1 MAFSKDQKEPSLPI
15 GADTTRSAVNFLPR
29 YFRTT
34 TNQKFLNGTL
44 DQLISVGSVDKIN
57 AYIGR
62 KNSKAY
68 VPTDNYVD
76 EISTERSA
84 YQLEPAIVVRDSLEN
99 VTFFSDYN
107 DYINQLVYFNS
118 SAADQS
124 KINAQ
129 EFYSW
134 NPNID
139 WDKFVNYRE
148 YYWLPKGP
156 QAIAVKGQSRN
167 IISTYTI
174 TTISDVDNIAYLF
187 SPDGLTRNPTLKLYR
202 GQTYKFDVNCP
213 GNAIAFKTVR
223 DLADSFIYTT
233 GIVKDTAYVEVGTIT
248 FTIPDNAPDILY
260 YVSAND
266 INTSG
271 FFKIYDIEENTF
283 IDVENEILGK
293 KTYNLD
299 GSTELSNG
307 MKVYFI
313 GNVTPDKYA
322 TDNWYVDGVGD
333 RIRLVAE
340 YDLQTPS
347 SFALD
352 SDIEFDA
359 ENFDTQGFDVN
370 SNYPSSKDYITI
382 NRSSRD
388 RNHWS
393 RYNRWFHRS
402 VIEASATYNN
412 QPVEIDQSAR
422 AKRPIIEFKPDLQLW
437 NFGRQAKRSVDLI
450 DLYTKDAFS
459 TVEGSIG
466 YNVDGV
472 LLLEGMR
479 VLFAVDTDSTVNG
492 RIFKIGFISHLG
504 VKRITLLE
512 EADTTPFDGETVLIS
527 DGDNYKGKM
536 FHYTGGAW
544 IESQDKTNVNIA
556 PLFDVVD
563 VTATSFG
570 DRTAFVGSSFTGTKI
585 FSYQTGDTYD
595 NILGQNI
602 AYRNIGNI
610 GDIVFDF
617 NLQKDSFTYQ
627 GEIELIER
635 VLDRGYLKVN
645 NSLSDYNLVN
655 GWVKAEFATKQPVV
669 KQTNVTADLLNLFP
683 IDVYAKSG
691 LIDDL
696 EVKVFVNNKKRTDY
710 ELYRQNSIAYIQFN
724 VDLAVGDVVVLETM
738 SSAAKL
744 KNIGF
749 YKFPSNLESNPQNL
763 SLKDLTL
770 GQISNHLKTISENF
784 ANFQGAV
791 PGNSNLRDLGNISGY
806 GTQIVQHS
814 GPLSPIIYSFTNKN
828 VNIIKSL
835 RYARDEYSKF
845 KRNLIRTA
853 TSYGYDGITRN
864 HLDLVLKEVTRDK
877 TVESPFYLSDMV
889 PFGINFVYEQEII
902 DNSFT
907 DYPLTFDFDLDKASS
922 KAVLVYVNDELLLYG
937 RDYTFI
943 NTSFIRISSEIQT
956 GDILNIYQYEETA
969 GCCVPPTPTKLG
981 LYPLFEPK
989 IFVDNTYR
997 TPTKVIQGHDGSIT
1011 VAFSGANESNEFRD
1025 ELLLELETRI
1035 YNNIK
1040 IRYNPELFNLDTLIS
1055 GYFRTADVSAN
1066 ELNLTLR
1073 QEFLNWTTL
1082 INEDY
1087 TKHTFFDRNEPFT
1100 YNYKSFADPQGN
1112 PLPGFWRGI
1121 YNYFYD
1127 TDRPHTHP
1135 WEMVGFSVKPTWWDT
1150 TYGPAPYTKD
1160 NLLLW
1165 NDLTE
1170 GLIRIPGQLATRNSL
1185 YARPD
1190 LLKYIPVDAD
1200 GNLIDPL
1207 TVGLVADYVSV
1218 FTENEFTFGDQ
1229 TPIETAW
1236 RRSSHYAFALITALT
1251 LLRPAKMFALGFDR
1265 IRQYRDDTGQ
1275 IVYKLPTG
1283 NLRFNTA
1290 NMVFPS
1296 TVKDSTRV
1304 FTSGLVNY
1312 LSDYGISKS
1321 FTILDN
1327 FKSDLKS
1334 LQIKISSKLAGFTTK
1349 EKFKLILDSRS
1360 PLNEGNVFIPQENY
1374 DIILNSSTP
1383 VTTIDYSGVLIEKTT
1398 SGFVVKGYNKFTP
1411 EFYYK
1416 KPLDTVSDPVIRVG
1430 GISETY
1436 IDWNSEKFYSKGQ
1449 IVKTDQNYFRVTV
1462 AHTSATAF
1470 EPKYFAKLA
1479 SLPIVGGREITLRR
1493 NFENE
1498 VSTLHYGAELRTVQE
1513 VVDLLLGYGKY
1524 LTDAGFTFEYFNPNL
1539 KTVTD
1544 WQTSAKEFAFWT
1556 TQNWADGSIITL
1568 SPAAEELIYK
1578 QEYAVVESIYDPFYE
1593 YSIFK
1598 QDGVELEPSFTNSIR
1613 EKNNFSLRPK
1623 NTADGLYHATL
1634 NLVQKEHVLIL
1645 DDVTV
1650 FNDIIYDQ
1658 TQGYRQER
1666 IKVVGYKISGWTG
1679 DFSIP
1684 GFVYDRAIVTE
1695 WTAWKDYALGDTVK
1709 YKEFYYSA
1717 RTNIPGTELFND
1729 DDWYILAD
1737 KPESKLIPNWDYRA
1751 SQFED
1756 FYDLDTDS
1764 FDVDQQKFAQHLI
1777 GYQKRQ
1783 YLENIINDDV
1793 SQYKFYQ
1800 GMIQEKGTQNSLS
1813 KLFDALNYANTDS
1826 LEFFEE
1832 WAIRLGQYGASGG
1845 FEEVEYILNE
1855 EKFLI
1860 NPQPIELV
1868 TSVPFGVNDFVYRI
1882 TADQVYLKP
1891 DDYTHEP
1898 FPVLASQKEYIR
1910 TAGYVNYEDVDYVIS
1925 SKDDF
1930 ATYNIKDLVE
1940 GTYFWLGFD
1949 NSSWNVYRFTI
1960 FAKSI
1965 KQVEEVTNFRFILT
1979 TKLPVDIVV
1988 GSYIGINNTI
1998 TSLEGIKKVIAVG
2011 LNWFEIAMPADL
2023 DTAAI
2028 AEINQ
2033 ALNINL
2039 FKFTPQRLSSIDDL
2053 NSLPVSAKKNNE
2065 IVWTDGID
2073 NAWSVWKFTKTY
2085 SSTKI
2090 TSEENYFGKVLAV
2103 DGTETVLAAT
2113 STNAVLFYSR
2123 PTPSFGWAFQ
2133 DSIFPLSTETFTDTN
2148 GSFGDSLCFNANG
2161 TYLFI
2166 GAPRYGITSTPGPL
2180 PTDPPVI
2187 TEVDIGYVAQ
2197 YTKNIYGSYEF
2208 TRVIQS
2214 STPTEFQYFGQKLQ
2228 VNGNVLYI
2236 VSKGGLS
2243 IDGSTIIPASL
2254 SAYNLTTNTFLATLT
2269 LPVGIDITDIDVA
2282 SNNTITISKND
2293 ESVLVTRLS
2302 GTTFVSVQEINIS
2315 DFISVEILETGSNFG
2330 TSVAIT
2336 NDANFIA
2343 VGVPGYSNVASNQ
2356 GAVAIFKLNSSTYV
2370 ANDIITS
2377 PLNQDSEKFGYR
2389 VRFNLDN
2396 DKLVIYSYGGSQT
2409 IETFID
2415 DGNTT
2420 FDLNVTKFVEEQE
2433 FTGSIRIYEKYDTK
2447 FLIGDELEP
2456 TAVSGINYGDAVIVA
2471 RNVYVN
2477 DQTSTA
2483 GAFYEFT
2490 GSNKS
2495 WTKFREPEPSVN
2507 LSKIKSLFLYNT
2519 RTNDVVANLDFI
2531 DPVTGKILGI
2541 AEQELSFKTYY
2552 DPAIYTIGVENV
2564 VVDLLMG
2571 WTKPHIGKLWWD
2583 LSTIKFANPLQGSI
2597 VYKANT
2603 WNNVYND
2610 ASVDIYEW
2618 VESEY
2623 TPSEWDSLADTETGL
2638 ALGISGTSKYG
2649 DLVYSTK
2656 QSYDSISKT
2665 FTNTYYFWVKN
2676 KTTVP
2681 NVTFRK
2687 TSANDVAK
2695 LIANPKGQGIQYA
2708 TLLGKNQFAL
2718 VNCKGLITGKDVALN
2733 VRYWI
2738 VNNTENNIHAHYQLL
2753 AEGNTNKK
2761 LNKYVEQKW
2770 FDSLIGYDINGSEVP
2785 DTRLPA
2791 KLKYGIL
2798 NKPRQGMF
2806 INRLEAL
2813 KQFIERVNSVLIS
2826 RAIIDDFNFTDLNSK
2841 EEPPTELSGKFDIAI
2856 DSQSQIR
2863 FVGSTGFI
2871 QATVIPVVEAGKI
2884 VRVVV
2889 TTPGRGYKIAPE
2901 ITITGNGN
2909 GAKLTARINSIGE
2922 VTSVTV
2928 DNSGRDYL
2936 DSTILYVRP
2945 FTILVNNDETAA
2957 NKWSMYIWD
2966 SAIGNWFRSK
2976 TQIYD
2981 VTKHWSYADWYAN
2994 GYSAFTKVDHQVDF
3008 SYEMSFIDIA
3018 VGDLVKIKN
3027 EKSGGWLLLERIN
3040 TLVTDNVS
3048 LNYNT
3053 VGRQNGTI
3061 QFNSNL
3067 YNFTNSNIGFDSF
3080 TYDGDVYDDEPKEEL
3095 RIILDVIKNNLL
3107 IDDLEIEYNKLFFAS
3122 LRYVFS
3128 EQTFV
3133 DWAFK
3138 TSFIKSQHNLGE
3150 LRQKVNYKNDNL
3162 SSYEEYI
3169 NEVKPYRS
3177 KIREFISNYTANDN
3191 TYTGTT
3197 DFDLPAR
3204 YDSEEGKIVPFT
3216 VKVANSAVAYT
3227 SSAIL
3232 NAPYSDWLDNLGYRV
3247 VEIIVTDGGSGYQ
3260 ASPAV
3265 EIVGTSRVK
3274 ATAKAYISQG
3284 SVTKIIVEI
3293 KGEGYLTTPTVVISG
3308 SVNATGTPAM
3318 ATAVLGEGLAR
3329 TNTIGV
3335 KFDRIIPEYQI
3346 SAITMTQTFD
3356 GTGSR
3361 TRFELNWPL
3370 DIRTNK
3376 TAVTV
3381 SNEELLTSDFVVYN
3395 KKDTSLGYT
3404 RYVGVLE
3411 LTSAAEIGAANVIVS
3426 YTKDIRLLTAA
3437 DRIQYYYAPG
3447 IGQIGKDLG
3456 QLMQGVDYGGV
3467 EVTGLGF
3474 EISSGWDGLPWF
3486 TAGWDDFDEDYTD
3499 FLVVS
3504 DGTTRSYTLSYIPAD
3519 GEQINIYIN
3528 GVRIDDVNYDEYTAA
3543 ETAYNTAVSQ
3553 LATFTAEELIL
3564 QADKD
3569 AKQEIVGTLT
3579 QELID
3584 TQAVIADLEA
3594 QLLITPPSDPLYFSL
3609 QATLAANQL
3618 QETQL
3623 IADLVIAQ
3631 DNLDD
3636 AQTLLTAK
3644 ENQVSSK
3651 TLDVAAKLATLN
3663 AAPDIVNADAQM
3675 QTFVGDGSTVEPIII
3690 PAYVDVNSG
3699 DTIIFRKSTSDGSF
3713 RPNQQYLDSEIT
3725 GGDFTY
3731 STARGIRA
3739 EDITLDG
3746 DNFVTATTSHAP
3758 EEVVTGQVVDSVA
3771 ITVYHTV
3778 EDGTPIIV
3786 TRHYITTEPENE
3798 FLIGQRPNS
3807 TQAAFVKL
3815 NGLIKE
3821 QDVDYT
3827 LNYALQKIVFPTNLP
3842 VGSEVVV
3849 TSMSKNGTSVL
3860 DSDAFTGDGVSDE
3873 FVTVA
3878 RWSGDY
3884 SALVTV
3890 NGVPA
3895 TVTTFVTD
3903 NTYSEIGN
3911 IGIRFDTPP
3920 ANTAIIDYTIISSA
3934 LNTVSRV
3941 TTETVVYDGTSQI
3954 YSLDNTPGNLNPFDN
3969 NVLVEYAG
3977 KILRPADTIYFDV
3990 VGTVRTYSVSTVDY
4004 AINTIDTNKVK
4015 VYLNGVE
4022 LGISR
4027 QFTWKSSGNQ
4037 LTIKRGV
4044 AKVGD
4049 KVALVILE
4057 NAEYSI
4063 EEDSTGVQLRL
4074 FDSYSANEKFTV
4086 TTFTNHDIL
4095 DIERNNDY
4103 VTTASTV
4110 TVGTTD
4116 YYRLNQLLAG
4126 RIQLRNSALG
4136 AQYIWIALNGE
4147 LLTPEIDYIL
4157 EDNLTYVQI
4166 DKNKKLLTTDVV
4178 DVIVFSSNVTTGRP
4192 FGYRIFKDMLNRTFY
4207 KRLDAAATGILAQP
4221 LNYYDTGIVLE
4232 DASGLVEPLRSQN
4245 QAGIVFIDRERIE
4258 YLEKDGNTLRF
4269 LRRGTLGT
4277 GVPETHLAGTA
4288 VLDASTNQSIPY
4300 KDETETVVL
4309 VAGGY
4314 TQASEIYN
4322 NSFGMSVSS
4331 VKYNFNNTTA
4341 FPLGGQVVTVKGT
4354 GFTDKVE
4361 VIVGDPTVLTTFV
4374 ATEINSANEIIVS
4387 SIDRLF
4393 VGKEIVFSGAVFG
4406 GIDSQLSYY
4415 ILTVGQDTVT
4425 DEYYITVSE
4434 TKGGSPAALSV
4445 STGEMIGSHMKAK
4458 CNTTYVSSTTLTF
4471 ISQAEVVGAYDLV
4484 ILNPSFSV
4492 GPVTVAQT
4500 SYVQPAA
4507 IRYVQILLPFSPI
4520 VNTATTRNPAE
4531 TGPWYKETA
4540 EISVANIQVGRGY
4553 KVNTVGT
4560 TDYMSIG
4567 ASSNTIGTEFIA
4579 TAIGSGTGTVLDYTS
4594 IPLEYWEGLDI
4605 EVFVA
4610 GQRLRKTPTAVW
4622 DESIGPDSP
4631 SGDKQ
4636 LQAEFAVNK
4645 NVGAYVR
4652 LTEPPKNGA
4661 KVIVQK
4667 KVGQAWVAQGQ
4678 SLVDSQS
4685 DQAKFVRAKTA
4696 NLPR

>member
-15 GADTTRSAVNFLPR
+15 GADTSRSAVNFLPR

-68 VPTDNYVD
+68 VPADNYVD

-84 YQLEPAIVVRDSLEN
+84 YQLEPAVIVKDSLEN

-118 SAADQS
+118 SSVDHS

-156 QAIAVKGQSRN
+156 QSIAVKGQSRS
-167 IISTYTI
+167 IVSTYSV
-174 TTISDVDNIAYLF
+174 TTVSDVDNIAYLF

-202 GQTYKFDVNCP
+202 GQTYKFDIDCP

-233 GIVKDTAYVEVGTIT
+233 GIVSDTAYVEVGTIT

-313 GNVTPDKYA
+313 GNVTPAKYA
-322 TDNWYVDGVGD
+322 SDNWYVEGVGD
-333 RIRLVAE
+333 KIRLVAE

-370 SNYPSSKDYITI
+370 SNYPAAKDYITI

-402 VIEASATYNN
+402 VIEASATYNS
-412 QPVEIDQSAR
+412 QPVEIDQTAR

-466 YNVDGV
+466 YNIDGV

-492 RIFKIGFISHLG
+492 RIFKIGFITHLG

-512 EADTTPFDGETVLIS
+512 EPDTTPIDGETVLIS

-536 FHYTGGAW
+536 FHYSSGAW
-544 IESQDKTNVNIA
+544 TESQDKTNVNIA

-563 VTATSFG
+563 VTATSYG
-570 DRTAFVGSSFTGTKI
+570 DRSAYVGSSFIGTKI

-669 KQTNVTADLLNLFP
+669 RQTNVTATLLNLFP

-691 LIDDL
+691 TLDDL

-710 ELYRQNSIAYIQFN
+710 EVYRQNSIAYIQFTA
-724 VDLAVGDVVVLETM
+724 DLAVGDVVVLETM

-744 KNIGF
+744 ENNGF

-763 SLKDLTL
+763 SLEDLTL

-791 PGNSNLRDLGNISGY
+791 PGDSNLRDLGNISGY

-814 GPLSPIIYSFTNKN
+814 GPLAPIVYSFTNKN
-828 VNIIKSL
+828 VNIVKSL

-853 TSYGYDGITRN
+853 TSYGYDGITRT

-877 TVESPFYLSDMV
+877 TAESPFYLSDMV

-907 DYPLTFDFDLDKASS
+907 DYPLTFDFNLDEASA
-922 KAVLVYVNDELLLYG
+922 KAVLVYVNDEILLHG

-943 NTSFIRISSEIQT
+943 NTSFIRISSAIQT
-956 GDILNIYQYEETA
+956 GDILKIYQYEETA

-981 LYPLFEPK
+981 LFPLFEPK

-1011 VAFSGANESNEFRD
+1011 VAFSGVDESNEFRD

-1040 IRYNPELFNLDTLIS
+1040 IRYNADLFNLDTLIS
-1055 GYFRTADVSAN
+1055 GYFRTGDVSVS
-1066 ELNLTLR
+1066 ELNSTIR
-1073 QEFLNWTTL
+1073 QEFLNWTSL

-1121 YNYFYD
+1121 YDYFYD

-1135 WEMVGFSVKPTWWDT
+1135 WEMVGFSVKPAWWDT

-1165 NDLTE
+1165 NDLSE
-1170 GLIRIPGQLATRNSL
+1170 GLIRTPGQLVTRNTL

-1207 TVGLVADYVSV
+1207 TVGLVSDYVSV

-1236 RRSSHYAFALITALT
+1236 RRSSHYPFALITALT

-1327 FKSDLKS
+1327 FKSDLNS
-1334 LQIKISSKLAGFTTK
+1334 LQVKISSKLAGFTTK

-1398 SGFVVKGYNKFTP
+1398 SGFVIKGYNKSTP
-1411 EFYYK
+1411 EFNYK

-1436 IDWNSEKFYSKGQ
+1436 IDWNSGKFYSKGQ

-1462 AHTSATAF
+1462 SHTSSTAF
-1470 EPKYFAKLA
+1470 ESKYFAKLQ

-1498 VSTLHYGAELRTVQE
+1498 ISTIHYGAELRTVQD
-1513 VVDLLLGYGKY
+1513 VVDVLLGYGKY

-1556 TQNWADGSIITL
+1556 TQNWAEGAVITL
-1568 SPAAEELIYK
+1568 SPAAEELIYR
-1578 QEYAVVESIYDPFYE
+1578 QDYAIVDSIYDPFYE

-1613 EKNNFSLRPK
+1613 EKNSFSLRPK

-1658 TQGYRQER
+1658 VQGYRQER
-1666 IKVVGYKISGWTG
+1666 IKVVGYKISDWTG

-1717 RTNIPGTELFND
+1717 RTNVPGTELFND
-1729 DDWYILAD
+1729 DNWYRLD
-1737 KPESKLIPNWDYRA
+1737 SKPESKLIPNWDYRA

-1800 GMIQEKGTQNSLS
+1800 GMIQEKGTANSLS
-1813 KLFDALNYANTDS
+1813 KLFDALNYADTDS

-1868 TSVPFGVNDFVYRI
+1868 TSVPYGVNDFVYRI

-1925 SKDDF
+1925 SKDEF

-1949 NSSWNVYRFTI
+1949 NSSWNVYRFTN

-1965 KQVEEVTNFRFILT
+1965 KRVEEATNFRITLV
-1979 TKLPVDIVV
+1979 TKLPTDIVV
-1988 GSYIGINNTI
+1988 GSYIGINNTS
-1998 TSLEGIKKVIAVG
+1998 TSVEGIKQVIAVG

-2028 AEINQ
+2028 AEINLS
-2033 ALNINL
+2033 LNINL

-2065 IVWTDGID
+2065 IIWTDGVN
-2073 NAWSVWKFTKTY
+2073 NAWSVWKFAKSYT
-2085 SSTKI
+2085 STKI

-2123 PTPSFGWAFQ
+2123 PTSAFGWAFQ

-2148 GSFGDSLCFNANG
+2148 GSFGDSLCFNADG
-2161 TYLFI
+2161 SYLFI

-2187 TEVDIGYVAQ
+2187 AEVDIGYVAQ

-2214 STPTEFQYFGQKLQ
+2214 ATPTQFQYFGQRVQ
-2228 VNGNVLYI
+2228 VNGNILYV
-2236 VSKGGLS
+2236 VSKG
-2243 IDGSTIIPASL
+2243 DGSTIPASL

-2269 LPVGIDITDIDVA
+2269 LPTGISVTDIDVA
-2282 SNNTITISKND
+2282 SNNVVTVSKND
-2293 ESVLVTRLS
+2293 ESVLVTRLLGS
-2302 GTTFVSVQEINIS
+2302 AFVTVQEINIS
-2315 DFISVEILETGSNFG
+2315 DFVSIEMLETGSNFG

-2356 GAVAIFKLNSSTYV
+2356 GAVAIFKLNSSTYA

-2396 DKLVIYSYGGSQT
+2396 DRLVIYSYGGSQT

-2415 DGNTT
+2415 NGNTT
-2420 FDLNVTKFVEEQE
+2420 FDLNVTKFIAEQE
-2433 FTGSIRIYEKYDTK
+2433 FTGSIRIYEKYDSK

-2456 TAVSGINYGDAVIVA
+2456 SAVSGINYGDAFVVA
-2471 RNVYVN
+2471 RKVYVN

-2483 GAFYEFT
+2483 GSFYEFT

-2519 RTNDVVANLDFI
+2519 RTNSVVANLDFI
-2531 DPVTGKILGI
+2531 DPITGKVLGI

-2552 DPAIYTIGVENV
+2552 DPAIYTIGVETV

-2571 WTKPHIGKLWWD
+2571 WTKPHVGKLWWD

-2623 TPSEWDSLADTETGL
+2623 SPSEWDSLADTETGL

-2649 DLVYSTK
+2649 DLAYSIK

-2665 FTNTYYFWVKN
+2665 FTNVYYFWVKN

-2681 NVTFRK
+2681 GVTFRK
-2687 TSANDVAK
+2687 TSASDVAN

-2718 VNCKGLITGKDVALN
+2718 VNCKDLITGKDVALN
-2733 VRYWI
+2733 IRYWTI
-2738 VNNTENNIHAHYQLL
+2738 NNTENNIHAHYQLL

-2770 FDSLIGYDINGSEVP
+2770 FDSLVGYDINGSEVP

-2798 NKPRQGMF
+2798 NKPRQSMF

-2826 RAIIDDFNFTDLNSK
+2826 RAIIDDFNFTDLNAK
-2841 EEPPTELSGKFDIAI
+2841 EEAPTELSGKFDIAI

-2871 QATVIPVVEAGKI
+2871 QATATPVVEAGKI
-2884 VRVVV
+2884 VRVIV
-2889 TTPGRGYKIAPE
+2889 TNPGRGYKIAPA
-2901 ITITGNGN
+2901 ITITGSGN

-2922 VTSVTV
+2922 ITGVTV

-2936 DSTILYVRP
+2936 DTTILYIRP

-2957 NKWSMYIWD
+2957 NKWSLYIWD
-2966 SAIGNWFRSK
+2966 SSIGNWFRSK

-2981 VTKHWSYADWYAN
+2981 VTKHWSYADWYAD

-3018 VGDLVKIKN
+3018 VGELVKIKN
-3027 EKSGGWLLLERIN
+3027 EKSGGWILLERIN

-3053 VGRQNGTI
+3053 VGRQSGTI
-3061 QFNSNL
+3061 QFNTNL

-3095 RIILDVIKNNLL
+3095 RIILDVIRNNLL
-3107 IDDLEIEYNKLFFAS
+3107 IDELEVEYNKLFFAS

-3177 KIREFISNYTANDN
+3177 KIREFISNYTAKDN

-3216 VKVANSAVAYT
+3216 VKVVDSAVSYT
-3227 SSAIL
+3227 SPAIL

-3247 VEIIVTDGGSGYQ
+3247 IEIIVTNGGSGYQ

-3274 ATAKAYISQG
+3274 ATAKAYISRG
-3284 SVTKIIVEI
+3284 SVTKIIVET
-3293 KGEGYLTTPTVVISG
+3293 KGEGYLTTPSVVISG
-3308 SVNATGTPAM
+3308 SVSATGTPAT
-3318 ATAVLGEGLAR
+3318 ATAVLGEGLTR

-3361 TRFELNWPL
+3361 TLFELNWPL

-3404 RYVGVLE
+3404 RYIGVLE
-3411 LTSAAEIGAANVIVS
+3411 LTSAAEIGSSNVTVS

-3447 IGQIGKDLG
+3447 TGQIGKDLG

-3504 DGTTRSYTLSYIPAD
+3504 DGTTRSYSLSYTPAD

-3528 GVRIDDVNYDEYTAA
+3528 GVRIDDINYDEYTAA

-3553 LATFTAEELIL
+3553 LATYTAEELIL
-3564 QADKD
+3564 QADVD
-3569 AKQEIVGTLT
+3569 AKQEIVDTLT

-3594 QLLITPPSDPLYFSL
+3594 QLAITPPSDPLYFAL
-3609 QATLAANQL
+3609 QAALAENQA

-3623 IADLVIAQ
+3623 IADLVVAQ
-3631 DNLDD
+3631 SDLDD
-3636 AQTLLTAK
+3636 AQELLTAK
-3644 ENQVSSK
+3644 EAQVASK
-3651 TLDVAAKLATLN
+3651 TIDVAAKLVTLN
-3663 AAPDIVNADAQM
+3663 AAPDIVNPDAQM
-3675 QTFVGDGSTVEPIII
+3675 QTFVGDGITVEPVIII

-3731 STARGIRA
+3731 TTAKGIRA

-3758 EEVVTGQVVDSVA
+3758 EEVVTGQVVDSVS

-3827 LNYALQKIVFPTNLP
+3827 LNYALQKVVFPTNLP

-3849 TSMSKNGTSVL
+3849 TSMSKNGTNVL
-3860 DSDAFTGDGVSDE
+3860 DSDSFIGDGASDE
-3873 FVTVA
+3873 FVTIA

-3890 NGVPA
+3890 NGIPS

-3903 NTYSEIGN
+3903 DTYSEVGN
-3911 IGIRFDTPP
+3911 IGIRFATPP
-3920 ANTAIIDYTIISSA
+3920 ANTAIIDYTIIGTA

-3941 TTETVVYDGTSQI
+3941 TTETIVYDGTSQV
-3954 YSLDNTPGNLNPFDN
+3954 YSLDNTPGNLRPFDN

-3977 KILRPADTIYFDV
+3977 RILRPADTIYFDV

-4004 AINTIDTNKVK
+4004 AINTIDANKVK
-4015 VYLNGVE
+4015 VYLNGTE

-4027 QFTWKSSGNQ
+4027 QFTWKSSSNQ

-4057 NAEYSI
+4057 NADYYV
-4063 EEDSTGVQLRL
+4063 EEDSTGAQLRL
-4074 FDSYSANEKFTV
+4074 LDSYSVNEKFAV

-4103 VTTASTV
+4103 VTTESIV

-4126 RIQLRNSALG
+4126 RIQLRNPALG

-4157 EDNLTYVQI
+4157 EDNLTYIQI

-4178 DVIVFSSNVTTGRP
+4178 DIIVFSSDVTTGRP

-4207 KRLDAAATGILAQP
+4207 KRLDAEASAVLAQP
-4221 LNYYDTGIVLE
+4221 LNYYDTSIVLE

-4245 QAGIVFIDRERIE
+4245 QAGIVLIDKERIE

-4277 GVPETHLAGTA
+4277 GVPEVHPAGTS
-4288 VLDASTNQSIPY
+4288 VNDASTNQTIPY

-4314 TQASEIYN
+4314 TQASEIYD
-4322 NSFGMSVSS
+4322 NSFGMSVTSI
-4331 VKYNFNNTTA
+4331 KYNFNNTTA
-4341 FPLGGQVVTVKGT
+4341 FPLGGQVVTVKGS

-4361 VIVGDPTVLTTFV
+4361 VIVGDPTVLTTFI
-4374 ATEINSANEIIVS
+4374 ATEINSANEMIVS

-4393 VGKEIVFSGAVFG
+4393 VGKELSFSGAVFG
-4406 GIDSQLSYY
+4406 GIDSEISYY
-4415 ILTVGQDTVT
+4415 VLTYGQDPVT
-4425 DEYYITVSE
+4425 EEYYITVSE
-4434 TKGGSPAALSV
+4434 TAGGSPATLLV
-4445 STGEMIGSHMKAK
+4445 STGEMTGSHMKAK
-4458 CNTTYVSSTTLTF
+4458 CNTTYVSSTELTF

-4492 GPVTVAQT
+4492 GPVTVSQT
-4500 SYVQPAA
+4500 SYVKPAA

-4520 VNTATTRNPAE
+4520 VNTPTTQNPAQ
-4531 TGPWYKETA
+4531 TGEWYKETA
-4540 EISVANIQVGRGY
+4540 EISVTNIQVGRGY
-4553 KVNTVGT
+4553 KVNSVGT

-4567 ASSNTIGTEFIA
+4567 ASSNSIGTEFIA
-4579 TAIGSGTGTVLDYTS
+4579 TAVGSGTGIVLDYTS

-4610 GQRLRKTPTAVW
+4610 GRRLRKTPTAVW
-4622 DESIGPDSP
+4622 DESLGPDSP

-4652 LTEPPKNGA
+4652 LTEPPTNGA

-4667 KVGQAWVAQGQ
+4667 KVGQTWVARGE

>member
-1 MAFSKDQKEPSLPI
+1 MAFTKDQKEPSLPI
-15 GADTTRSAVNFLPR
+15 GTDTTRSAVNFLPR
-29 YFRTT
+29 YFRTS

-44 DQLISVGSVDKIN
+44 DQLISVGNVDKIN

-68 VPTDNYVD
+68 VPSDNYVD
-76 EISTERSA
+76 EISVERSA
-84 YQLEPAIVVRDSLEN
+84 YQLEPAIIVKDSLEN

-118 SAADQS
+118 SAVDHS
-124 KINAQ
+124 KINSQ

-156 QAIAVKGQSRN
+156 QSIAVKGQSRS
-167 IISTYTI
+167 IISTYTV
-174 TTISDVDNIAYLF
+174 TTVSDVDNIAYVF
-187 SPDGLTRNPTLKLYR
+187 SPDGLTRNPSLKLYR
-202 GQTYKFDVNCP
+202 GQTYKFDINCP
-213 GNAIAFKTVR
+213 GNAIAFKTIR
-223 DLADSFIYTT
+223 DMADSYIYTD
-233 GIVKDTAYVEVGTIT
+233 GVISDTPYVEVGTIT
-248 FTIPDNAPDILY
+248 FTVPDDAPDLLY
-260 YVSAND
+260 YVSANN

-271 FFKIYDIEENTF
+271 FFKIYDIAENTF
-283 IDVENEILGK
+283 IDVEKEILGK
-293 KTYNLD
+293 KTYNID
-299 GSTELSNG
+299 GTTELSNG

-313 GNVTPDKYA
+313 GNVTPAKYA
-322 TDNWYVDGVGD
+322 TDNWYVEGVGD
-333 RIRLVAE
+333 KIRLIAE
-340 YDLQTPS
+340 FDLQTPS

-352 SDIEFDA
+352 SDIEFDT

-370 SNYPSSKDYITI
+370 SNYPAEKDYITI
-382 NRSSRD
+382 SRASRD

-412 QPVEIDQSAR
+412 QPVEIDQTAR

-437 NFGRQAKRSVDLI
+437 NFGRQAKRSVDLV

-466 YNVDGV
+466 YNIDGV

-479 VLFAVDTDSTVNG
+479 VLFAADTDAIVNG
-492 RIFKIGFISHLG
+492 RIFKIGFITHLG

-512 EADTTPFDGETVLIS
+512 ETDTTPIDGETVLVT
-527 DGDNYKGKM
+527 DGDNFKGKM
-536 FHYTGGAW
+536 FHYSSGAW
-544 IESQDKTNVNIA
+544 VESQDKTAVNVA

-563 VTATSFG
+563 VNATSFG
-570 DRTAFVGSSFTGTKI
+570 DRTTYIGSSFIGSKV
-585 FSYQTGDTYD
+585 FSYQPGDTYD
-595 NILGQNI
+595 NILTQNI
-602 AYRNIGNI
+602 SYRNIGNI

-627 GEIELIER
+627 GEVELITR
-635 VLDRGYLKVN
+635 VLDRGYLRIN
-645 NSLSDYNLVN
+645 DSLSDYRLVN
-655 GWVKAEFATKQPVV
+655 GWVKSEFQTKQPVIR
-669 KQTNVTADLLNLFP
+669 QINVQADLLNLFP

-691 LIDDL
+691 MLDDL
-696 EVKVFVNNKKRTDY
+696 DVKVFVNNKKRTDY
-710 ELYRQNSIAYIQFN
+710 EIYRQNSIAYIQFTADLT
-724 VDLAVGDVVVLETM
+724 VDDVVVIETM
-738 SSAAKL
+738 SSATKL
-744 KNIGF
+744 DNIGY

-763 SLKDLTL
+763 SLEDLTL

-784 ANFQGAV
+784 VKFEGNI
-791 PGNSNLRDLGNISGY
+791 PGISNLRDLGNISGY

-814 GPLSPIIYSFTNKN
+814 GPLAPIMYSFTNKN

-853 TSYGYDGITRN
+853 TTYGYDGITRT
-864 HLDLVLKEVTRDK
+864 HLDLVLKEVTKDK

-889 PFGINFVYEQEII
+889 PFGVNFVYEQEVI

-907 DYPLTFDFDLDKASS
+907 DYPLTFDFNLDEASS
-922 KAVLVYVNDELLLYG
+922 KAVMVYVNDDLLLHG
-937 RDYTFI
+937 RDYIFV
-943 NTSFIRISSEIQT
+943 NTSFVRILSAIQT
-956 GDILNIYQYEETA
+956 GDILKIYQYDQTA

-989 IFVDNTYR
+989 IFVDNTYV

-1011 VAFSGANESNEFRD
+1011 VAFSKPDEPNEFRD

-1040 IRYNPELFNLDTLIS
+1040 IRYNPELFNLDTLMT
-1055 GYFRTADVSAN
+1055 GYFRNADITVD
-1066 ELNLTLR
+1066 ELNSTLR
-1073 QEFLNWTTL
+1073 QEFLNWTSL
-1082 INEDY
+1082 INDDY
-1087 TKHTFFDRNEPFT
+1087 TKHSFFDRNEPFT

-1121 YNYFYD
+1121 YKYFYD

-1135 WEMVGFSVKPTWWDT
+1135 WEMLGFSIKPKWWET

-1165 NDLTE
+1165 NDLAE
-1170 GLIRIPGQLATRNSL
+1170 GLVRAPGQLPTRNSL
-1185 YARPD
+1185 YARPE
-1190 LLKYIPVDAD
+1190 LLKYVPVNAS
-1200 GNLIDPL
+1200 GELIDPL
-1207 TVGLVADYVSV
+1207 TVGLVSDFVSV
-1218 FTENEFTFGDQ
+1218 FTEKEFTFGDQ

-1236 RRSSHYAFALITALT
+1236 RRSSHYAFSLITALT

-1265 IRQYRDDTGQ
+1265 IRQYRDQTGQ

-1283 NLRFNTA
+1283 NLRFNTT

-1321 FTILDN
+1321 FAILDN
-1327 FKSDLKS
+1327 FKSDLTS
-1334 LQIKISSKLAGFTTK
+1334 LQVKISSKLAGFTTK

-1374 DIILNSSTP
+1374 NIILNSSTP
-1383 VTTIDYSGVLIEKTT
+1383 VTTINYSGVIIEKTT
-1398 SGFVVKGYNKFTP
+1398 SGFVIKGYDKSIP
-1411 EFYYK
+1411 EFKYK
-1416 KPLDTVSDPVIRVG
+1416 KALDTVSDPIINVG

-1436 IDWNSEKFYSKGQ
+1436 IDWNSNKFYSKGQ

-1462 AHTSATAF
+1462 AHTSTTAF
-1470 EPKYFAKLA
+1470 ESKYFVKLPY
-1479 SLPIVGGREITLRR
+1479 LPIVGGRQIVIRR
-1493 NFENE
+1493 NFEKS

-1513 VVDLLLGYGKY
+1513 VVDFLLGYGKY

-1556 TQNWADGSIITL
+1556 TQNWAEGSIITV
-1568 SPAAEELIYK
+1568 SPAAEELIYR
-1578 QEYAVVESIYDPFYE
+1578 QDYAVVDSIYDPFYE
-1593 YSIFK
+1593 YSLFK

-1613 EKNNFSLRPK
+1613 ENNSFSLRPK

-1645 DDVTV
+1645 DDTTI

-1658 TQGYRQER
+1658 VQGYRQER
-1666 IKVVGYKISGWTG
+1666 IKVVGYKISDWTG

-1684 GFVYDRAIVTE
+1684 GFVYDRAVVSE
-1695 WTAWKDYALGDTVK
+1695 WTAWKDYALGETVK

-1717 RTNIPGTELFND
+1717 RTNVPGTELFD
-1729 DDWYILAD
+1729 DNNWYRLD
-1737 KPESKLIPNWDYRA
+1737 GRPQSKLIPNWDYRA
-1751 SQFED
+1751 TQFED

-1845 FEEVEYILNE
+1845 YEEVEYILNE

-1868 TSVPFGVNDFVYRI
+1868 NAVPFGVNDFVYRI
-1882 TADQVYLKP
+1882 TQDQVYLKP

-1910 TAGYVNYEDVDYVIS
+1910 TAGYVNYEDVDYIIS
-1925 SKDDF
+1925 SKDEF
-1930 ATYNIKDLVE
+1930 ANYNIKNLVE

-1949 NSSWNVYRFTI
+1949 NSSWNVYRFTN
-1960 FAKSI
+1960 FAKSV
-1965 KQVEEVTNFRFILT
+1965 KSVSEGTNLRITLN
-1979 TKLPVDIVV
+1979 TKLPVDIEV
-1988 GSYIGINNTI
+1988 GSYIGINNTNA
-1998 TSLEGIKKVIAVG
+1998 SLEGIKQVLDTG
-2011 LNWFEIAMPADL
+2011 LNWFEITMPANL

-2028 AEINQ
+2028 AEINLF
-2033 ALNINL
+2033 LNINL
-2039 FKFTPQRLSSIDDL
+2039 FKFTPQRLSSINDL

-2065 IVWTDGID
+2065 IVWTDGVN
-2073 NAWSVWKFTKTY
+2073 NAWSVWKFAKTY
-2085 SSTKI
+2085 TSTKI
-2090 TSEENYFGKVLAV
+2090 TSEENYFGKVIAV
-2103 DGTETVLAAT
+2103 DNTETVLAAT

-2123 PTPSFGWAFQ
+2123 PTSTFGWAFQ

-2148 GSFGDSLCFNANG
+2148 GSFGDSLCFNADG
-2161 TYLFI
+2161 SYLFV
-2166 GAPRYGITSTPGPL
+2166 GAPRYGITSEPGAL
-2180 PTDPPVI
+2180 PTDPPII

-2214 STPTEFQYFGQKLQ
+2214 ATPTQFQYFGQKIQ

-2236 VSKGGLS
+2236 VSKGN
-2243 IDGSTIIPASL
+2243 GSSVPAAV

-2269 LPVGIDITDIDVA
+2269 LPTGISITDIDISSSNIVA
-2282 SNNTITISKND
+2282 ISKND
-2293 ESVLVTRLS
+2293 ESVLVVRLA
-2302 GTTFVSVQEINIS
+2302 GTAFTTVQEINVS
-2315 DFISVEILETGSNFG
+2315 DFTSLEVLETGSNFG

-2336 NDANFIA
+2336 KDSTFVA
-2343 VGVPGYSNVASNQ
+2343 VGVPGYSGVASNQ
-2356 GAVAIFKLNSSTYV
+2356 GAVALFKLNASTYV
-2370 ANDIITS
+2370 ADDFITS

-2396 DKLVIYSYGGSQT
+2396 DRLVIYSYGGSQT
-2409 IETFID
+2409 IETIID
-2415 DGNTT
+2415 SGETT
-2420 FDLNVTKFVEEQE
+2420 FDLNVTTFIEEQE
-2433 FTGSIRIYEKYDTK
+2433 FTGSVRVYEKYDAK

-2456 TAVSGINYGDAVIVA
+2456 TAVSGINYGDAFVVA
-2471 RNVYVN
+2471 RKIYIN
-2477 DQTSTA
+2477 DQTSIN
-2483 GAFYEFT
+2483 GSFHEFS
-2490 GSNKS
+2490 GSTKS

-2519 RTNDVVANLDFI
+2519 RTNSVVANLDFI
-2531 DPVTGKILGI
+2531 DPITGKILGI
-2541 AEQELSFKTYY
+2541 AEQELTFKTYY
-2552 DPAIYTIGVENV
+2552 DPAIYTVGVESV

-2571 WTKPHIGKLWWD
+2571 WTTPHVGKLWWD

-2610 ASVDIYEW
+2610 STVDIYEW

-2649 DLVYSTK
+2649 DLAYSIK
-2656 QSYDSISKT
+2656 QKYDTISKT

-2681 NVTFRK
+2681 DVTFRK
-2687 TSANDVAK
+2687 TSASDVAN
-2695 LIANPKGQGIQYA
+2695 LISNPKGQGIQYA

-2733 VRYWI
+2733 VRYWT

-2770 FDSLIGYDINGSEVP
+2770 FDSLIGYDINGAEVP
-2785 DTRLPA
+2785 DPRLPA

-2806 INRLEAL
+2806 VNRLEAL
-2813 KQFIERVNSVLIS
+2813 KQFIERVNSVLIQ
-2826 RAIIDDFNFTDLNSK
+2826 RAIIDDFDFTALNSK
-2841 EEPPTELSGKFDIAI
+2841 EEPPTELSGKYDIAI

-2871 QATVIPVVEAGKI
+2871 QATAVPVVEAGKI

-2889 TTPGRGYKIAPE
+2889 TNPGRGYKIAPE
-2901 ITITGNGN
+2901 IIVN
-2909 GAKLTARINSIGE
+2909 GAGTGVKLTAKINTIGE
-2922 VTSVTV
+2922 VTGVTV
-2928 DNSGRDYL
+2928 DNFGRDYL
-2936 DSTILYVRP
+2936 DSTTLYIRP

-2957 NKWSMYIWD
+2957 NKWSLYIWD
-2966 SAIGNWFRSK
+2966 SVKGDWFRSK

-2981 VTKHWSYADWYAN
+2981 VTKHWDYADWYAD
-2994 GYSAFTKVDHQVDF
+2994 GYSAFTKVDHLVDF

-3027 EKSGGWLLLERIN
+3027 EKSGGWILLERIN
-3040 TLVTDNVS
+3040 TLVTDNIS
-3048 LNYNT
+3048 LNYTT

-3067 YNFTNSNIGFDSF
+3067 YKFTNSNIGFDSF

-3107 IDDLEIEYNKLFFAS
+3107 IDDLEVEYNKLFFAS

-3138 TSFIKSQHNLGE
+3138 TSFVKSQHNLGE
-3150 LRQKVNYKNDNL
+3150 LKQKVNYKNDNL
-3162 SSYEEYI
+3162 ASYEEYI
-3169 NEVKPYRS
+3169 NEVKPYRT
-3177 KIREFISNYTANDN
+3177 KVREFISNYTATDN

-3204 YDSEEGKIVPFT
+3204 YDTEEGKILPFD
-3216 VKVANSAVAYT
+3216 VKVNNSVITYN

-3232 NAPYSDWLDNLGYRV
+3232 NAPYSDWLDHAGYRV
-3247 VEIIVTDGGSGYQ
+3247 TEIVVVDGGSGYQ
-3260 ASPAV
+3260 AAPAV
-3265 EIVGTSRVK
+3265 EVVGVCKTK

-3284 SVTKIIVEI
+3284 SVTKIAVET
-3293 KGEGYLTTPTVVISG
+3293 KGEGYLTTPTIVISG
-3308 SVNATGTPAM
+3308 SVGASGVTAK
-3318 ATAVLGEGLAR
+3318 ATAILGEGVTR

-3335 KFDRIIPEYQI
+3335 KFDRIIPEYQV
-3346 SAITMTQTFD
+3346 SSITMSQTFD

-3361 TRFELNWPL
+3361 TLFQLNWPI

-3381 SNEELLTSDFVVYN
+3381 SNEELLSSDFTVYN

-3404 RYVGVLE
+3404 RYIGILE
-3411 LTSAAEIGAANVIVS
+3411 LSTAAEVGSSNITVT

-3437 DRIQYYYAPG
+3437 DRIQYYYSP
-3447 IGQIGKDLG
+3447 ITGQIGKDLG
-3456 QLMQGVDYGGV
+3456 QLMSGVDYGGV
-3467 EVTGLGF
+3467 EITGLGF

-3504 DGTTRSYTLSYIPAD
+3504 DGTTRSYNLPYIPAD
-3519 GEQINIYIN
+3519 GEQINVYIN
-3528 GVRIDDVNYDEYTAA
+3528 GVRIDDINYDVYTSA
-3543 ETAYNTAVSQ
+3543 ETAYNTAAALLEVY
-3553 LATFTAEELIL
+3553 TAEEIAL

-3569 AKQEIVGTLT
+3569 AKEITVNSLT

-3584 TQAVIADLEA
+3584 TQAVIADLQA
-3594 QLLITPPSDPLYFSL
+3594 QLEITSPSDPLYFAL
-3609 QATLAANQL
+3609 QTTLAENQA

-3623 IADLVIAQ
+3623 ISDLTIAQ
-3631 DNLDD
+3631 GELDD
-3636 AQTLLTAK
+3636 AEALLTAK
-3644 ENQVSSK
+3644 QVQVANK

-3663 AAPDIVNADAQM
+3663 ATDEITNPDAQM
-3675 QTFVGDGSTVEPIII
+3675 QTFVGDGSTDTPIVI

-3713 RPNQQYLDSEIT
+3713 RPNQQYLDSEIS

-3731 STARGIRA
+3731 TTARGIRA
-3739 EDITLDG
+3739 EDINLDG
-3746 DNFVTATTSHAP
+3746 DNFVTPTNSHAP

-3807 TQAAFVKL
+3807 TQAAVVKL
-3815 NGLIKE
+3815 NGLIKK

-3827 LNYALQKIVFPTNLP
+3827 LNYAMQKVVFPTNLP
-3842 VGSEVVV
+3842 VGSEVVI
-3849 TSMSKNGTSVL
+3849 TSMSKNGTSIL
-3860 DSDAFTGDGVSDE
+3860 DSDSFTGDGVSVD

-3878 RWSGDY
+3878 RWDGDY

-3903 NTYSEIGN
+3903 NTYSEVGN
-3911 IGIRFDTPP
+3911 IGIRFATAPV
-3920 ANTAIIDYTIISSA
+3920 NTAIIDYTIIGTA

-3941 TTETVVYDGTSQI
+3941 STETVVYDGTSQV
-3954 YSLDNTPGNLNPFDN
+3954 YSLTNTPANLRPFDN

-3977 KILRPADTIYFDV
+3977 RILRPADTVYFDV
-3990 VGTVRTYSVSTVDY
+3990 VGTVRTYTVSTVDY
-4004 AINTIDTNKVK
+4004 AINTIDANKVR
-4015 VYLNGVE
+4015 VFLNGTE
-4022 LGISR
+4022 LAISR
-4027 QFTWKSSGNQ
+4027 QFTWKSSSNQ

-4049 KVALVILE
+4049 KIALVILE
-4057 NAEYSI
+4057 NAEYYI
-4063 EEDSTGVQLRL
+4063 DEDSTGAQLRL
-4074 FDSYSANEKFTV
+4074 VDSYSVNDKFAV

-4095 DIERNNDY
+4095 DIERNSDY
-4103 VTTASTV
+4103 ITSASIV

-4126 RIQLRNSALG
+4126 RIQLRNPALG
-4136 AQYIWIALNGE
+4136 AQYIWLALNGE

-4157 EDNLTYVQI
+4157 EDNLTYIQI
-4166 DKNKKLLTTDVV
+4166 DRNRVLTSTDVI
-4178 DVIVFSSNVTTGRP
+4178 DLIVFSSDVTTGRP
-4192 FGYRIFKDMLNRTFY
+4192 FGYRIFKDMLNRTIY
-4207 KRLDAAATGILAQP
+4207 KRLDSEASAVLAQP
-4221 LNYYDTGIVLE
+4221 LNYYDTTIVLE

-4245 QAGIVFIDRERIE
+4245 QAGIVLIDKERIE
-4258 YLEKDGNTLRF
+4258 YLEKDGNTLKY

-4277 GVPETHLAGTA
+4277 GVPEVHPVGTA
-4288 VLDASTNQSIPY
+4288 VLDASTNQTVPY

-4314 TQASEIYN
+4314 SQASEIYE
-4322 NSFGMSVSS
+4322 NSFGINVTS

-4354 GFTDKVE
+4354 GFKENVE
-4361 VIVGDPTVLTTFV
+4361 VVIGDPTLKTTFV
-4374 ATEINSANEIIVS
+4374 ATEVNSANEIIVS
-4387 SIDRLF
+4387 NIDRLF
-4393 VGKEIVFSGAVFG
+4393 VGKEVVFSGAVFG
-4406 GIDSQLSYY
+4406 GIDSSISYY
-4415 ILTVGQDTVT
+4415 ILTYGQDVVT
-4425 DEYYITVSE
+4425 EEYYITVSE
-4434 TKGGSPAALSV
+4434 TVNGSPVSLSV
-4445 STGEMIGSHMKAK
+4445 STGEMTGSHMRAK
-4458 CNTTYVSSTTLTF
+4458 CNTTYVSSTELTF

-4484 ILNPSFSV
+4484 IVNPSFSV

-4500 SYVQPAA
+4500 SYVAPAA
-4507 IRYVQILLPFSPI
+4507 IKYVQILLPFSPI
-4520 VNTATTRNPAE
+4520 VNTITTRNPAE
-4531 TGPWYKETA
+4531 TGEWYKETA

-4553 KVNTVGT
+4553 KIKTIGT

-4579 TAIGSGTGTVLDYTS
+4579 TAVGSGTGTVLDYTS

-4610 GQRLRKTPTAVW
+4610 GRRLRKNPTSVW
-4622 DESIGPDSP
+4622 DESLGPDSP

-4652 LTEPPKNGA
+4652 LTEPPTNGA

-4678 SLVDSQS
+4678 SLVDAQT